1 MFANQ
6 DSFPS
11 DWSADSLMPLYH
23 GFFFFFFAP
32 KKLDYF
38 CSEEIEGVEMRVLQV
53 VSLTIFA
60 VLSLWLH
67 NHCINIHT
75 IQITDL

>member
-11 DWSADSLMPLYH
+11 DWSADSLMPLYP
-23 GFFFFFFAP
+23 FFFFWP

>member
-11 DWSADSLMPLYH
+11 DWSADSLMPLYP
-23 GFFFFFFAP
+23 FFFFFILP